1 MWCTQFH
8 QPKPRNVFWDWLSHI
23 IPEFSSWNDQRE
35 KPNEAC
41 GAVPQHVHVGDCHV
55 PAGIRATPQDAPF
68 FTDLIT
74 KKKMITYVWTFH
86 NKSSTTTIIH
96 ILYNHIVTYFYNTC
110 VYPILDHQQ
119 IKLVS
124 FFLAYYVYHESPWA
138 DARFQ
143 RHLHHAM
150 FRDHFSLQTVEKTPH
165 RTWSCWS
172 GTRK

>member
-1 MWCTQFH
+1 MSSEIGFPTSSQISVVETTNVKNQTRRAARSPSTFMLVTAMYLQELE
-8 QPKPRNVFWDWLSHI
+8 QPRKMHR
-23 IPEFSSWNDQRE
+23 FS
-35 KPNEAC
+35 
-41 GAVPQHVHVGDCHV
+41 
-55 PAGIRATPQDAPF
+55 
-68 FTDLIT
+68 LILLP